1 MQELRV
7 IVHKISEIDHH
18 LIVEHMAL
26 AYLGLSGLWPMLKAV
41 RGNDVLHQVPVVE
54 VAIVVVAILDRH
66 WFGVQFSNL
75 LLGRD
80 GFACLLH
87 IDLSIGK

>member
-1 MQELRV
+1 MQDLRV
-7 IVHKISEIDHH
+7 IVHKVAEIYHH

-26 AYLGLSGLWPMLKAV
+26 AYFGLSGLWPMLKAV

-54 VAIVVVAILDRH
+54 VAIVVVAILNRH
-66 WFGVQFSNL
+66 WFGVLFSNL
-75 LLGRD
+75 LLG
-80 GFACLLH
+80 GGCFASLLH